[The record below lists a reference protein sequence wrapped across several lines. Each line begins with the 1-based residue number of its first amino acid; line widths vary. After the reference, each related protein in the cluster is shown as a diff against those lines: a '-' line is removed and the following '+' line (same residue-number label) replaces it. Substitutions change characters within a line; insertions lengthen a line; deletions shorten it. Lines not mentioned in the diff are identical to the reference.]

1 MGIVA
6 RYLSATEKPEF
17 SEAAATAMG
26 LIVTFF
32 LSNRL
37 LGKTIVIIK
46 NVVPLPAKKIFYY
59 SNQLTKMKRS
69 IKAILLLVVMLVSFN
84 AKADHDQVITYD
96 QLPEVAQAFLKQYFA
111 NKVPLVVTVD
121 WDDYAIR
128 YSSGEKVEFDKQG
141 NWKEIDC
148 RSSLI
153 PAELIPEEIKTN
165 INATFPGAIILKLD
179 RNRRGY
185 EVKLN
190 NGLEVEYSPTFQV
203 IDIDD

>member
-46 NVVPLPAKKIFYY
+46 NVVPLPAKKVFYY

-69 IKAILLLVVMLVSFN
+69 IRAILLLVVMLVSFN

-148 RSSLI
+148 RSSLV

>member
-6 RYLSATEKPEF
+6 LYLSATEKPEF

-148 RSSLI
+148 RSSLV